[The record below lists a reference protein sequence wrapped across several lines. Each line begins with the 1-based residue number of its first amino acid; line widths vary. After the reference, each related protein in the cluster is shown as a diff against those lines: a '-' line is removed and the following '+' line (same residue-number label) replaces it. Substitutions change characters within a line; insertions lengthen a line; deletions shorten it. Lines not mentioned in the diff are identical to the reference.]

1 MGVDKGNPFDEFDAL
16 HLGRRRHAE
25 DWLPA
30 TRSVTVD
37 PRKRQASPEDDP
49 STIR

>member
-1 MGVDKGNPFDEFDAL
+1 MGADQANPFDEFGAL
-16 HLGRRRHAE
+16 QLGRRQPAE